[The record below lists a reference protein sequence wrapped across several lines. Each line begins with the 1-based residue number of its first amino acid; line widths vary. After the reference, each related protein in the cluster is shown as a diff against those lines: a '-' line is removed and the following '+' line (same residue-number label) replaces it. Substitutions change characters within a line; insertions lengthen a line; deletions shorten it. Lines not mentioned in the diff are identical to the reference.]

1 MSDAHNCPCAEAC
14 MLQRALNTMG
24 GKWKLPILCLL
35 PGDRGQPLTR
45 GARNS
50 ALISRISFF
59 PSM

>member
-35 PGDRGQPLTR
+35 LAIGVNL
-45 GARNS
+45 
-50 ALISRISFF
+50 
-59 PSM
+59 